1 MIDFVFYFNVIA
13 AWKVVKTW
21 LSPEAQ
27 KKLKFV
33 NKSDIQQ
40 YIANENLP
48 EHMGG
53 TVSHTWL
60 ASCIQVILNNNSVLI
75 NCTVD

>member
-1 MIDFVFYFNVIA
+1 MKDQNDIIDFFLNMIA

-40 YIANENLP
+40 YIAKENLP

-53 TVSHTWL
+53 TVSHTKL
-60 ASCIQVILNNNSVLI
+60 AFK
-75 NCTVD
+75 

>member
-1 MIDFVFYFNVIA
+1 M
-13 AWKVVKTW
+13 KTW

-33 NKSDIQQ
+33 SKNDVQD
-40 YIANENLP
+40 YIAKENLP

-53 TVSHTWL
+53 TVSH
-60 ASCIQVILNNNSVLI
+60 
-75 NCTVD
+75 